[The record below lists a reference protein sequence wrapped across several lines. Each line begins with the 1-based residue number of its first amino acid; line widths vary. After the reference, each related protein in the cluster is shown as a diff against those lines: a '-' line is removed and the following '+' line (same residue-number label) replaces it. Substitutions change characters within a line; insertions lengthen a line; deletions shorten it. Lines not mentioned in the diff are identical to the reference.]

1 MTTELWHQHLKLQAL
16 KSLRG
21 HLDGLTDDE
30 QTIRDTIEGE
40 TDLDALI
47 GNLIALRQDALAIAE
62 ARKDLARRYREGATE
77 QEIRAER
84 IEEMIH
90 QALVAASQHAWSG
103 PVGTASIK
111 RGSISCEITDPMQVP
126 IAYQKAEPDKAAIK
140 RALTEMAKCSG
151 IAGKLFEVFT
161 AADLPGARLVR
172 GPDSLMIKIPG
183 SKDADEKGS

>member
-30 QTIRDTIEGE
+30 QAIRDTIEGE

-47 GNLIALRQDALAIAE
+47 GNLIALRNEAQAMAE
-62 ARKDLARRYREGATE
+62 ARRALAKRYLKAAGD
-77 QEIRAER
+77 QEERAAK

-90 QALVAASQHAWSG
+90 EALAAASQHAWSG
-103 PVGTASIK
+103 PAGTASIR
-111 RGSISCEITDPMQVP
+111 RGSVACEITDPMQVP
-126 IAYQKAEPDKAAIK
+126 IVYQKAEPDKAAIK
-140 RALTEMAKCSG
+140 KALTEQAKCSG
-151 IAGKLFEVFT
+151 MAGKLFEVFT
-161 AADLPGARLVR
+161 WADLPGARLVR